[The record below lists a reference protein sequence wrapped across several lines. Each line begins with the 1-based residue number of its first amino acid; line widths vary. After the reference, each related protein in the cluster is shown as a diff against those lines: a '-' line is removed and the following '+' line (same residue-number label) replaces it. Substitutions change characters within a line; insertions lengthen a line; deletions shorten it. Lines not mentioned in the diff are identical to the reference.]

1 MRIKITISTAFN
13 EYSCFTWSKEK
24 EENAS
29 DELKDLVDRFRKA
42 TRDES
47 DEIAEQ
53 ITSNYGEQQIDP
65 EAGFRTIYIEYPD
78 GEHED
83 DVISSPDEVENDNHR
98 FYQKRMNDP
107 ANSMGICKVV
117 QYKHGAWEGV
127 VNSKQPFNIN
137 FLSVMNGEITYGC
150 DTLENMGEGDHN
162 FTEYYYY

>member
-13 EYSCFTWSKEK
+13 EYSCFTWTKEK

-29 DELKDLVDRFRKA
+29 DELKDLVEQFRKA

-53 ITSNYGEQQIDP
+53 ITGNYGEQQIDP

-83 DVISSPDEVENDNHR
+83 DVISSPDEVENDNNR

-107 ANSMGICKVV
+107 ANILCICRID
-117 QYKHGAWEGV
+117 QYKHGGWEGIV
-127 VNSKQPFNIN
+127 ETKQPFNIN
-137 FLSVMNGEITYGC
+137 YLSIMNGEISYGM

-162 FTEYYYY
+162 FTEFYYS